1 MTTASA
7 STTDATGAAAA
18 ATTMLE
24 TLTADR
30 ALTVVRAETIPD
42 AVALCAALVSGGLR
56 TVELTFTTP
65 DVLRHLGAAAAAAG
79 STGAIVGA
87 GTVLTAADAQAA
99 IDAGAA
105 FLVTPGLR
113 PDVAA
118 VAVRNGIPLFPGALT
133 PTEVAAAMDLGAAAV
148 KIFPAGRFGPPYLKD
163 LRGPYPHIP
172 LLPSGGIN
180 EDNAAEYLAAGA
192 LAVCAGTSVVPPA
205 TVAAGDWAE
214 IKARA
219 SRFATAIRPSN

>member
-1 MTTASA
+1 MTTGTAPA
-7 STTDATGAAAA
+7 APTPAAAA
-18 ATTMLE
+18 MLD
-24 TLTADR
+24 TLAADR
-30 ALTVVRAETIPD
+30 ALTVVRADDIPD
-42 AVALCAALVSGGLR
+42 AAALCAALVSGGIR

-65 DVLRHLGAAAAAAG
+65 GVLRHLAAATATSD

-87 GTVLTAADAQAA
+87 GTVLTATDAQAA

-113 PDVAA
+113 PEVAE
-118 VAVRNGIPLFPGALT
+118 VAVRHGIPIFPGALT

-163 LRGPYPHIP
+163 LRGPYPNIP

-180 EDNAAEYLAAGA
+180 EDNAADYLAAGA

-205 TVAAGDWAE
+205 AVVAGDWAD
-214 IKARA
+214 IRSRA
-219 SRFATAIRPSN
+219 TRFTAAISITR